1 MKGKMVKRL
10 LAVGLS
16 IAMAVT
22 TFQTVGTSGP
32 GIVQAASTVT
42 NENLLKNPTFEEGV
56 DLGTHSDSNQ
66 NNKVGNWF
74 AYSTQNPGTVKKVQ
88 ENAHNGE
95 WSATVAKQNDAL
107 EQDVPDLQKGATY
120 KLSVWA
126 KNTNPSGLK
135 TWLCLKWYGGSE
147 KKVAIDSSEYKQYEI
162 EFTYTGATGTDS
174 GKNTRAAIWV
184 ERGNSGNVY
193 VDDWSLQISSD
204 LKSLSVENGALK
216 AEYNAD
222 YQGEMKSSDFD
233 ISYTSSL

>member
-107 EQDVPDLQKGATY
+107 EQDVP
-120 KLSVWA
+120 
-126 KNTNPSGLK
+126 
-135 TWLCLKWYGGSE
+135 SE
-147 KKVAIDSSEYKQYEI
+147 RSNIQTFCMGKKYEP
-162 EFTYTGATGTDS
+162 
-174 GKNTRAAIWV
+174 IW
-184 ERGNSGNVY
+184 S
-193 VDDWSLQISSD
+193 
-204 LKSLSVENGALK
+204 
-216 AEYNAD
+216 
-222 YQGEMKSSDFD
+222 
-233 ISYTSSL
+233 

>member
-107 EQDVPDLQKGATY
+107 DRK
-120 KLSVWA
+120 SV
-126 KNTNPSGLK
+126 
-135 TWLCLKWYGGSE
+135 
-147 KKVAIDSSEYKQYEI
+147 V
-162 EFTYTGATGTDS
+162 
-174 GKNTRAAIWV
+174 
-184 ERGNSGNVY
+184 
-193 VDDWSLQISSD
+193 
-204 LKSLSVENGALK
+204 
-216 AEYNAD
+216 
-222 YQGEMKSSDFD
+222 
-233 ISYTSSL
+233 

>member
-147 KKVAIDSSEYKQYEI
+147 K
-162 EFTYTGATGTDS
+162 
-174 GKNTRAAIWV
+174 
-184 ERGNSGNVY
+184 
-193 VDDWSLQISSD
+193 
-204 LKSLSVENGALK
+204 
-216 AEYNAD
+216 
-222 YQGEMKSSDFD
+222 
-233 ISYTSSL
+233 

>member
-162 EFTYTGATGTDS
+162 EFTYTGATGTDA
-174 GKNTRAAIWV
+174 GKNQELQSGWKEAIVEMYMWMTGHYRFPVILRA
-184 ERGNSGNVY
+184 
-193 VDDWSLQISSD
+193 
-204 LKSLSVENGALK
+204 
-216 AEYNAD
+216 
-222 YQGEMKSSDFD
+222 
-233 ISYTSSL
+233 

>member
-107 EQDVPDLQKGATY
+107 EQDVRIFRREQHTNFLYGQKIRTH
-120 KLSVWA
+120 LV
-126 KNTNPSGLK
+126 LK
-135 TWLCLKWYGGSE
+135 HGC
-147 KKVAIDSSEYKQYEI
+147 V
-162 EFTYTGATGTDS
+162 
-174 GKNTRAAIWV
+174 
-184 ERGNSGNVY
+184 
-193 VDDWSLQISSD
+193 
-204 LKSLSVENGALK
+204 
-216 AEYNAD
+216 
-222 YQGEMKSSDFD
+222 
-233 ISYTSSL
+233 